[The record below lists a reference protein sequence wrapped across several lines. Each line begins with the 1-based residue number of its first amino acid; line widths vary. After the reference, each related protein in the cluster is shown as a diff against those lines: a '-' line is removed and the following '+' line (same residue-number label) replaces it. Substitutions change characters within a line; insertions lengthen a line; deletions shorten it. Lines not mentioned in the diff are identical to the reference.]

1 MNIFKKALPALLALS
16 LFAGSTV
23 SAATF
28 PDMPNDWT
36 TQSLQNA
43 VTNGLLS
50 GFDDGTIRPNNNIT
64 RAQMATIIVRCFGAV
79 AKSDISEFTDVP
91 ESAWYHDAF
100 SKAVYMKA
108 FNGDDKK
115 QLNPNNPI
123 TFQECFKV
131 VASVFG
137 LIAKTEDTSTPSDL
151 ALQDLS
157 VLNNFADGAEVSD
170 WAKPYVASIVANG
183 YWNGLDG
190 KLTPRA
196 YITRAQFAVLMN
208 NMVTTYINEPGTY
221 SNLPE
226 GNIMI
231 KTSDVTIENYTTN
244 NNIIIADSA
253 QETENGINFKNCTM
267 NGKLVI
273 RGGGRNVKYQ
283 GFLNHFVIL
292 NPFITIELEISN
304 LNTVTGYSKYKSSS
318 CKYYIVG

>member
-1 MNIFKKALPALLALS
+1 MNIFKKAVPVLLAAA

-36 TQSLQNA
+36 RQSLENA

-50 GFDDGTIRPNNNIT
+50 GFDDGTIKPNNNIT
-64 RAQMATIIVRCFGAV
+64 RAQMATIIVRCFGAES
-79 AKSDISEFTDVP
+79 ATDLSDFTDVP
-91 ESAWYHDAF
+91 LGAWYYDAF
-100 SKAVYMKA
+100 TKAVYMKA
-108 FNGDDKK
+108 FNGDNLKR
-115 QLNPNNPI
+115 LNPNNPI

-137 LIAKTEDTSTPSDL
+137 LIAKTEETHTPSDL

-157 VLNNFADGAEVSD
+157 VLNNFSDGAEVSD
-170 WAKPYVASIVANG
+170 WAKPYVAAIVANG

-190 KLTPRA
+190 KLTPKA

-208 NMVTTYINEPGTY
+208 NMVTTYINQPGTY
-221 SNLPE
+221 TNLPA

-231 KTSDVTIENYTTN
+231 KTSDVTIDNYTTDN
-244 NNIIIADSA
+244 YIIIADSA
-253 QETENGINFKNCTM
+253 KETEAGINFNNCTM

-273 RGGGRNVKYQ
+273 RGGGRNVKYS
-283 GFLNHFVIL
+283 GFLNHFVLL
-292 NPFITIELEISN
+292 NPYLTIELDISN
-304 LNTVTGYSKYKSSS
+304 LDTVIGYSPYTSSTTR
-318 CKYYIVG
+318 YYIGG